1 MNHHEPGIG
10 VELILTEL
18 LVVVLLAASAAYLA
32 AARRARAPRL
42 GYASRLLVVQRPVS
56 DERHSRRNL
65 SDERAARQDWP
76 AGRTVLWLVGIAVA
90 VIGVVGSAV
99 VPHDLRLH
107 VVGHL
112 LVGMVAPLLLVRAA
126 PMTLALRALPR
137 RHARALARLLRARP
151 VAVLTHPAVAAV
163 VDVGGLWLMYRTDL
177 LIGVPGALV
186 NLHML
191 LAGCLFAF
199 SIAGRDP
206 APHRPGLAVRAAVL
220 VAAVAAHDVLAKL
233 LYAAQAETAGMLMYY
248 GAAPVHVVL
257 FVRLGREWYVAQG
270 RRQRSR
276 DAALIRA
283 AASRTAASMPG
294 RVSASQTACSAASEV
309 ENASQIPG
317 AAARINAG
325 EGRPSIPPRT
335 TPASRASSM
344 PAATSHSLVPASTA
358 QSSRPHAR

>member
-1 MNHHEPGIG
+1 MSHHESG
-10 VELILTEL
+10 VGLELILTEL
-18 LVVVLLAASAAYLA
+18 LVVALLAAAVGYLSAV
-32 AARRARAPRL
+32 RL
-42 GYASRLLVVQRPVS
+42 TGT
-56 DERHSRRNL
+56 
-65 SDERAARQDWP
+65 WP
-76 AGRTVLWLVGIAVA
+76 AGRTVPWLVGLGVAVA
-90 VIGVVGSAV
+90 VAGVGGLGLDG
-99 VPHDLRLH
+99 PHDLRLH
-107 VVGHL
+107 VAGHL

-317 AAARINAG
+317 AAARISAG
-325 EGRPSIPPRT
+325 EGRPSIPPST
-335 TPASRASSM
+335 TPASRASSR
-344 PAATSHSLVPASTA
+344 PAATSQSLVPARTA
-358 QSSRPHAR
+358 QSSRPQAG